1 MKVLPLVGFKSLKA
15 LNAFH
20 TLLLGLKMLP
30 AYVEMPYEKF
40 YESFDEM
47 SDAEKENCVRQAVLH
62 VPLNEEEFQALA
74 GFATDANGIGI
85 SKENIANFTPDQM
98 YEMLVAVCLEIG
110 KIKIEILTKAE
121 KKKLPDSPSTSEPN
135 T

>member
-1 MKVLPLVGFKSLKA
+1 MRVLPLVGFKALKA

-30 AYVEMPYEKF
+30 SYVDVSYEKF
-40 YESFDEM
+40 YEGFDEM
-47 SDAEKENCVRQAVLH
+47 SDTEKENAVRQAVLH
-62 VPLNEEEFQALA
+62 VPLTEEEFQALA
-74 GFATDANGIGI
+74 GFATDSNGLAI
-85 SKENIANFTPDQM
+85 SQLNLANFSPDQI

-110 KIKIEILTKAE
+110 KIKIEILTKSE
-121 KKKLPDSPSTSEPN
+121 KKKSPDSPSTSEPN